1 MYHTRE
7 LIVLSVCLGLACL
20 ASAQSQS
27 CPLITINDLGSTT
40 EFSTNGLVAQGI
52 IPPGDTSSQSIFVR
66 IVDFNIVCNASGD
79 RIDTSS
85 YVSVIVQLQCNST
98 NVHSTLADCN
108 GSTMIT
114 RQYQFQCIEDNGQP
128 AWDAIVSG
136 SNMNVQTLTPTA
148 TFSTPLANQCRRC
161 IDDQQSSRADPITH
175 CDRESSM
182 IVCSSCYYDYHTHEQ
197 HVHHNVTRDKGV
209 AILGLVLMNVVT
221 FTLKISV
228 QQRAL
233 VLW

>member
-1 MYHTRE
+1 MYHTRG
-7 LIVLSVCLGLACL
+7 LIVLLVWLGLACL

-40 EFSTNGLVAQGI
+40 EFSTDGLVARGI
-52 IPPGDTSSQSIFVR
+52 IPPGDTSSQRIFVR

-98 NVHSTLADCN
+98 NVHPSLTDCN

-128 AWDAIVSG
+128 IWGAIVSG
-136 SNMNVQTLTPTA
+136 STLHVQTLNPDA
-148 TFSTPLANQCRRC
+148 TLSTPLAGQCRRC
-161 IDDQQSSRADPITH
+161 IDDIQSSRADPITH
-175 CDRESSM
+175 CDRESSIDCM
-182 IVCSSCYYDYHTHEQ
+182 
-197 HVHHNVTRDKGV
+197 
-209 AILGLVLMNVVT
+209 LLL
-221 FTLKISV
+221 L
-228 QQRAL
+228 L
-233 VLW
+233 